1 LTSRHP
7 EKVQFIWEI
16 AELLR
21 GDYKRYEYGKVVLPF
36 AVLRRL
42 DCVLEATKKD
52 VLNANEELPARLQN
66 REPALLA
73 AAGQSFY
80 NLSPLDMPK
89 LLHAPEELK
98 ENLQAYIR
106 AFSAD
111 ARDVLDKFDFP
122 AQIERLAKAGLL
134 FKVVSKFSQLDL
146 HRETVSNIEM
156 GLIFEEL
163 IRKFSEQSN
172 ETAGEHFTPREVIR
186 LMVNLLF
193 IEDSDLL
200 TTPGTIATMLDP
212 AAGTGGMLSVAQ
224 NYLRELNDR
233 ATLKTFGQELN
244 EESYAICKADL
255 MIKGQDPSSVKLG
268 NSFTEDR
275 FKGQQFDYLIANPPF
290 GVDWGKVED
299 EVRREHE
306 VEGHAG
312 RFGPGLPR
320 KTDGQLLF
328 LLHMISKMRSA
339 DGRGSRAAIVFNG
352 SPLFS
357 GGAGSGESEI
367 RRWIIE
373 NDWLEAVVALPDQLF
388 YNTGI
393 STYIWIVTNRKS
405 DERRGKVQLVDGRDF
420 FVKMDTSL
428 GDKRNRISDE
438 QSDQLTRLYGD
449 FVDGDHVKVLPNEAF
464 GYRRITIE
472 QPKRVS
478 VVGGEEAAGRLL
490 SHSDWNDERAVRKSS
505 LDDADQ
511 IRAEVLATLR
521 AMPAD
526 GMKLQDAVEQLEAM
540 SAWKPLLK
548 KAREAVLDSLFI
560 EDAGGEPL
568 VDAKGVVVPDTDRRV
583 GENVPL
589 LDDVEEHFRTE
600 VAPHVDGAW
609 IDEEREKLGYE
620 IAFRKIFFEATEPR
634 PIGAIESDIKA
645 LESEM
650 VALIQKSEVA

>member
-1 LTSRHP
+1 MTSRHP

>member
-1 LTSRHP
+1 MTTKHP

-21 GDYKRYEYGKVVLPF
+21 GDYKRYEYGKVILPF

-42 DCVLEATKKD
+42 DCVLEATKQD
-52 VLNANEELPARLQN
+52 VIKANEELPDRLQN

-134 FKVVSKFSQLDL
+134 FKVVSRFATLDL
-146 HRETVSNIEM
+146 HQDSVSNLEIGYM
-156 GLIFEEL
+156 FEEL
-163 IRKFSEQSN
+163 IRRFSEQSN

-233 ATLKTFGQELN
+233 ATLKTYGQELN

-299 EVRREHE
+299 EVKREHE
-306 VEGHAG
+306 TDGFAG

-393 STYIWIVTNRKS
+393 STYVWIVTNRKS
-405 DERRGKVQLVDGRDF
+405 GERRGKVQLVDGRDF

-428 GDKRNRISDE
+428 GDKRNRISD
-438 QSDQLTRLYGD
+438 DQIAELTRLYGD
-449 FVDGDHVKVLPNEAF
+449 FAEGDHVKVLPNEAF

-478 VVGGEEAAGRLL
+478 VVGGEEAAERLL
-490 SHSDWNDERAVRKSS
+490 AHSDWNDERAVRKSS
-505 LDDADQ
+505 LDQADE
-511 IRAEVLATLR
+511 IRAEVLAALR
-521 AMPAD
+521 SMPD
-526 GMKLQDAVEQLEAM
+526 EGMKLQDTVERLEGLD
-540 SAWKPLLK
+540 AWKPLLK
-548 KAREAVLDSLFI
+548 KAREAVLDAVFV
-560 EDAGGEPL
+560 EGPDGEPL
-568 VDAKGVVVPDTDRRV
+568 VDANGEIVPDTDRRDA
-583 GENVPL
+583 ENVPL
-589 LDDVEEHFRTE
+589 LDDVDEHFRTE
-600 VAPHVDGAW
+600 VEPYVDGAW
-609 IDEEREKLGYE
+609 IDKDKEKLGYE
-620 IAFRKIFFEATEPR
+620 IPFTRLFHVYEPPR
-634 PIGAIESDIKA
+634 PLKDIDADIEE
-645 LESEM
+645 LEAEI
-650 VALIQKSEVA
+650 LDLLGEVTA